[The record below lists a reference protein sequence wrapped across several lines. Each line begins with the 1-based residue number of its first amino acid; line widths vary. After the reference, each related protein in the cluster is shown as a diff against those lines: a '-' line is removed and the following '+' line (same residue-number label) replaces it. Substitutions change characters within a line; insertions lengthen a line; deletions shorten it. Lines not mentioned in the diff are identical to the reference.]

1 MFHGL
6 RLRTRIGLLILA
18 AFVGIALTNVIAAFQ
33 LKRELMEAHKLQIS
47 ATVQAGAQLVAG
59 LQDQVAKGELAED
72 EAKRLALQA
81 LSLMR
86 YGGEDGKTEYLYVWS
101 TEGASVMHPFRPE
114 WRGKNMTEELRDSQ
128 GRYTIKDIL
137 AVARASGAGF
147 ADTSF
152 PRPGQKEAVDKLQY
166 VMVYPP
172 WGWIIG
178 TGVYVDNVAAEF
190 NQRLIRDLGVAAVIM
205 AFIVG
210 FGFLIARSILRQI
223 GGEPADAVTLMS
235 RAAGG
240 DLTVEATAAPEGSM
254 LAALSGMLRAFR
266 GMIGQI
272 SGEASQL
279 ARTAEG
285 ITHASD
291 QVAVAA
297 HRQADSTSSMAAA
310 IEQMTVSI
318 NHISDSAKDNERD
331 STAASAMAQGGEQKV
346 ATATSEMHHIRESVS
361 AAAIQLR
368 SLESRTNQISSI
380 ANVIK
385 EIAAQTNLLAL
396 NAAIEAAR
404 AGEQGRGFA
413 VVADEV
419 RKLAER
425 TSSATEEIGGMIG
438 AIQAD
443 TTRAVGTME
452 QVLPQVEYGVG
463 LAQEAA
469 QSLRDIRQGADNMLN
484 RVRDVA
490 TATQEQSAASD
501 SIAQQV
507 EAIAQ
512 MVEQT
517 SVSMQNT
524 SESAHTLERVAK
536 DLNAM
541 VSRFKH

>member
-1 MFHGL
+1 MINNL
-6 RLRTRIGLLILA
+6 TLRTRIGLLILA
-18 AFVGIALTNVIAAFQ
+18 AFLGITLTNAIAAFQ
-33 LKRELMEAHKLQIS
+33 VKRELMEGYKLQIS
-47 ATVQAGAQLVAG
+47 ATIQSAVQLVAG
-59 LQDQVAKGELAED
+59 FHDQVAKGELPED
-72 EAKRLALQA
+72 EGKRQALQV
-81 LSLMR
+81 LSTMR

-101 TEGASVMHPFRPE
+101 TGGVSVMHPFRPE
-114 WRGKNMTEELRDSQ
+114 WRGKNMTEEIRDGQ

-137 AVARASGAGF
+137 AVAKSSGGGF
-147 ADTSF
+147 VDTSF

-166 VMVYPP
+166 VMVFQP
-172 WGWIIG
+172 WDWIIG
-178 TGVYVDNVAAEF
+178 TGVYVDSVEAEF
-190 NQRLIRDLGVAAVIM
+190 NSRMMRDLGIAALIM

-210 FGFLIARSILRQI
+210 FGFLVARSILRQI
-223 GGEPADAVTLMS
+223 GGEPAEAVRLMS

-240 DLTVEATAAPEGSM
+240 DLTVEVGAASEGSM

-266 GMIGQI
+266 EMIGQI
-272 SGEASQL
+272 SGEASRL
-279 ARTAEG
+279 ASTAEG

-291 QVAVAA
+291 QVAIAA

-318 NHISDSAKDNERD
+318 NHISDNAKDNERD
-331 STAASAMAQGGEQKV
+331 SNAASEMAESGEQKV
-346 ATATSEMHHIRESVS
+346 ANATSEMHHIRASVS
-361 AAAIQLR
+361 AAADQLR
-368 SLESRTNQISSI
+368 SLESQTNQISSI

-443 TTRAVGTME
+443 TSRAVGTME
-452 QVLPQVEYGVG
+452 QVLPQVEHGVA
-463 LAQEAA
+463 LAQDAG
-469 QSLRDIRQGADNMLN
+469 QSLRDIRHGADNMVN
-484 RVRDVA
+484 RLRDVA

-501 SIAQQV
+501 AIAQQV

-512 MVEQT
+512 MVEET

-536 DLNAM
+536 DLSAM